1 MTEKIRENI
10 YRIGVRLPNNP
21 LRELNSYLICG
32 KEHDLLIDTGFCME
46 ECRQDLLAG
55 IAEAGSSVERID
67 VVLTHFHTDHSGLAL
82 EAAGKERHIYMS
94 ARDLESLTNELN
106 GKGIRDRQT
115 RCLCEGFTLEMME
128 QIAAENPVIRYRI
141 PHIDERFMP
150 LQDKDEIRVGDYVL
164 KVITTPGHTAGNLM
178 LWLESEK
185 IMFTGD
191 HVLFGITPN
200 ITFFSDVE
208 DSLGDYL
215 NSLRKVQDY
224 PVELA
229 LPGHRQTG
237 DYQARIKA
245 LLAHH
250 EERLAEV
257 CRIVREHPG
266 LTAYEIAGLM
276 QWRIRARNWEE
287 FPAVQKWFAVG
298 ECLSHLDHLMKRGM
312 VKREMRDT
320 IWRYDEVR

>member
-1 MTEKIRENI
+1 MIEEITKGI

-21 LRELNSYLICG
+21 LRELNSYLIRG
-32 KEHDLLIDTGFCME
+32 EESDLLIDTGFRME
-46 ECRQDLLAG
+46 ECRQDLLRG
-55 IAEAGSSVERID
+55 IAEAGSCVERLD

-82 EAAGKERHIYMS
+82 EAAGKERRIYMS

-106 GKGIRDRQT
+106 DRGVRERQE
-115 RCLCEGFTLEMME
+115 RCLKEGFTKELLEK
-128 QIAAENPVIRYRI
+128 IALENPVLRYRI
-141 PHIDERFMP
+141 PYMDERFTP
-150 LQDKDEIRVGDYVL
+150 LQDGDVLRVGEYAL
-164 KVITTPGHTAGNLM
+164 KIITTPGHTAGNMM
-178 LWLESEK
+178 LWMEAEK

-215 NSLRKVQDY
+215 DSLRKVREY

-229 LPGHRQTG
+229 LPGHRQSG
-237 DYQARIKA
+237 DYQLRIDE
-245 LLAHH
+245 LLKHH
-250 EERLAEV
+250 EERLAEALRV
-257 CRIVREHPG
+257 VDENPG

-276 QWRIRARNWEE
+276 QWRIRARNWDD

-298 ECLSHLDHLMKRGM
+298 ECLSHLDYLMKRGF
-312 VKREMRDT
+312 VQRLIQDEM
-320 IWRYDEVR
+320 WKYYKV